1 MKPNKSKPITK
12 PIKYPVDFETF
23 LRILMPQK
31 KYEDRLPVLKRYL
44 ADGIKLQKWHEL
56 RMRKNPV
63 ECPSWE
69 KMPFSQKEALDKIEE
84 AVKIWRQGGFTKEEV
99 EFFKNDFNNW
109 HKEYYIPRVRA
120 AAARGEEPPPP
131 GQARTRA
138 ATAKTP
144 IKKSGPKGKKR
155 KKN

>member
-69 KMPFSQKEALDKIEE
+69 EMPVSDEKEGMSDSEKEKEELDKIEE

-120 AAARGEEPPPP
+120 AAA
-131 GQARTRA
+131 
-138 ATAKTP
+138 KTP